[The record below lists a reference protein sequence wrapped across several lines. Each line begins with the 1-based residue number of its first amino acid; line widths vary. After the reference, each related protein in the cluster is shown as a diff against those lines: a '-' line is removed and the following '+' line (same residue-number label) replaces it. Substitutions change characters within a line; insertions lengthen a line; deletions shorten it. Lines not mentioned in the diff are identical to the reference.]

1 MNTMNN
7 VNEPTT
13 TFKRFTIDTN
23 EGDYTFDGTQLGF
36 GTSRRGSHLHPPYVT
51 TPPPGVR
58 CSGCRWTETTIYWSS
73 SDSKYIVHIVGR
85 SIVPG
90 EQNRYRTIWADEAD
104 DVLDSLLISPPR
116 HVNAPPGTLE
126 LPQPNAHA
134 LEEAAERDA
143 EIAEVLKS
151 WNDDN

>member
-1 MNTMNN
+1 M
-7 VNEPTT
+7 
-13 TFKRFTIDTN
+13 
-23 EGDYTFDGTQLGF
+23 
-36 GTSRRGSHLHPPYVT
+36 
-51 TPPPGVR
+51 
-58 CSGCRWTETTIYWSS
+58 
-73 SDSKYIVHIVGR
+73 
-85 SIVPG
+85 PG